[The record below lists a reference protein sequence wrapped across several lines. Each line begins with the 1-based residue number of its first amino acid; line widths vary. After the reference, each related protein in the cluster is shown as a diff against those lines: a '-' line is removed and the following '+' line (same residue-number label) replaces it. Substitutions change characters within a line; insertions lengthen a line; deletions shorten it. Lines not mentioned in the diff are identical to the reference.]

1 MKRFLLAGLITL
13 MITGCDT
20 LSNLP
25 GYGGTTGGTV
35 TQSEASEGIRQALSQ
50 GISTAILNLNR
61 ENGFFGSN
69 AYKLFLPPDAQKIE
83 KTLRDIGLGSQVDKA
98 ILQINRAAEDAV
110 GYAKPIFVN
119 AIKQMTIQDALN
131 IVRGDKNAATNYFRE
146 KTRLQLIEAFSPS
159 IKGSLD
165 KVQATK
171 YYGDIVNMYNRIPT
185 TRTKLNPDLTS
196 YVVEKATDALFDQ
209 IEKEEA
215 NIRENP
221 VARTTEI
228 LKKVFGRFGS

>member
-1 MKRFLLAGLITL
+1 MKRFLLAGCITL
-13 MITGCDT
+13 MITSCET

-25 GYGGTTGGTV
+25 GYGGTGGTV
-35 TQSEASEGIRQALSQ
+35 TQGEASEGIRQALSQ
-50 GISTAILNLNR
+50 GIATAILNLNR
-61 ENGFFGSN
+61 ENGFFGNN
-69 AYKLFLPPDAQKIE
+69 AYKLFLPPDAQKVE
-83 KTLRDIGLGSQVDKA
+83 KTLRDIGMGSQVDRA

-131 IVRGDKNAATNYFRE
+131 IVRGDKNAATEYFRE
-146 KTRLQLIEAFSPS
+146 KTRAQLVQAFSPS
-159 IKGSLD
+159 IKQSLD

-171 YYGDIVNMYNRIPT
+171 YYGDIVNLYNKIPT
-185 TRTKLNPDLTS
+185 TRNKLNPDLGS

-209 IEKEEA
+209 IAKEEE

-228 LKKVFGRFGS
+228 LKKVFGRFGA